1 VIALVAAPAKG
12 RTARR
17 AENTPRLLLGA
28 TFTPKR
34 LGAPTAIGF
43 WMRVD
48 PPSGDDPPPVTAVNV
63 SYPPNLGIAVSGLGL
78 ETCQPATLEQQGARS
93 CPPDALMGHGSAV
106 VQVNFG
112 PEIVTETVSL
122 TIYAA
127 PSNNGYIHL
136 AILADGKEP
145 VLASLVLPG
154 VLYPGRLQITVPP
167 IESVPG
173 APNAALVSMHAT
185 LGGQLTYYENSHGRT
200 LAYHPRGIELPDSC
214 PRDGFRF
221 SVRVSFADA
230 PSGTARARIP
240 CPGARAGAI
249 RRRGRRRG

>member
-1 VIALVAAPAKG
+1 MIGLGAAPADG
-12 RTARR
+12 RSATR
-17 AENTPRLLLGA
+17 AQDTPRLLLGA
-28 TFTPKR
+28 TFNPER

-48 PPSGDDPPPVTAVNV
+48 ARTGEDPPPVTAVNV
-63 SYPPNLGIAVSGLGL
+63 SYPSNLGIAISGLGL
-78 ETCQPATLEQQGARS
+78 ETCQPATLEQRGARS

-122 TIYAA
+122 SIYAA
-127 PSNNGYIHL
+127 PSNDGYIHL

-145 VLASLVLPG
+145 VLASIVLPG
-154 VLYPGRLQITVPP
+154 VLYPGQLQITVPP

-185 LGGQLTYYENSHGRT
+185 LGGHLTYYENSHGHT

-221 SVRVSFADA
+221 SVHVSFADA
-230 PSGTARARIP
+230 PSSTARAQVP
-240 CPGARAGAI
+240 CPRTHSGGI
-249 RRRGRRRG
+249 RRGGGG